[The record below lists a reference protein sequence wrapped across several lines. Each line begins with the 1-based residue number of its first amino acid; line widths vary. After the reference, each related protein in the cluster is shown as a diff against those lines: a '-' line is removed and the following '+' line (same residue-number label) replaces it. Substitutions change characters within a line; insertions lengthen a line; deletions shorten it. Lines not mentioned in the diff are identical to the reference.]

1 MVYCPD
7 CKSEYVD
14 GTTICADCGTELVPQ
29 LAEEVHLSEEEF
41 SEVYSA
47 EQLFEVEMIKANL
60 DGAGIESFI
69 LNQKDRNYPSS
80 GDLTVIKLYVKSK
93 DADDAL
99 SFIQNLNN
107 ANNEVEGEEKA

>member
-14 GTTICADCGTELVPQ
+14 GTSICADCGTKLVAQ
-29 LAEEVHLSEEEF
+29 LAEEEHYTDEEF

-47 EQLFEVEMIKANL
+47 EQLFDVEMIKANL

-80 GDLTVIKLYVKSK
+80 GDLTVIKLFVKSK

-99 SFIQNLNN
+99 AFIQNLNS
-107 ANNEVEGEEKA
+107 ANDKVKGDE